1 MQMNDIQ
8 LIKSPWADA
17 FAEFGRSVRHRAII
31 AAPFISAG
39 PLQALSDSFDSDNPP
54 QVSLLTNLASD
65 SLLHGTVNVAAIAGF
80 CRALSD
86 VSVSNLPG
94 LHAKVY
100 VADERLAIITS
111 GNLTHSS
118 LHRNYEYGVCIT
130 DASMVREI
138 ADDIQ
143 EYGSLGFSLSVTE
156 LEEIKDIVEPLR
168 EKYADVVRPTRN
180 KAYRAYLEEFETM
193 QTALLSLRAKP
204 QESANSIFART
215 ILYILKRGPM
225 PTREMQ
231 PLIQSIH
238 PDLCD
243 DSIDRVINGVH
254 FGKRWK
260 HMVRNAQQTLK
271 EQGRIEYRNRQW
283 QLRDTAA

>member
-17 FAEFGRSVRHRAII
+17 FAEFGRSVRRRAII
-31 AAPFISAG
+31 AAQFISAG
-39 PLQALSDSFDSDNPP
+39 PLQTLSDSFDADNPP
-54 QVSLLTNLASD
+54 QVSLLTNLAAD
-65 SLLHGTVNVAAIAGF
+65 SLLQGAVNVAAIAGF

-118 LHRNYEYGVCIT
+118 LHRNYEYGVRIT
-130 DASMVREI
+130 DAGLVREI

-168 EKYADVVRPTRN
+168 DKYADVARPARN
-180 KAYRAYLEEFETM
+180 KVYRAYLEELETM

-204 QESANSIFART
+204 RETANSIFART
-215 ILYILKRGPM
+215 ILYILKRGPRS
-225 PTREMQ
+225 TREIQ

-283 QLRDTAA
+283 RLLDFDS